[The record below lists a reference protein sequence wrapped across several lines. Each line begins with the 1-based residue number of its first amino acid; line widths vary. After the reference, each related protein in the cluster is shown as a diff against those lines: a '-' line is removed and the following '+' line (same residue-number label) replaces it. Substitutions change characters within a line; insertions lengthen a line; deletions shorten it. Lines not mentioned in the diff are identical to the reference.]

1 MRTYTY
7 PAQATTYS
15 TTTYPTEVTASP
27 LVRWGAVF
35 SGAVVALALTLLA
48 GTLWVALAFG
58 SHDAVFFNH
67 LAWWFGGTAIAG
79 MFIAALIA
87 AGVSGA
93 RGRAAGLANGVTTWG
108 VVVLGGLA
116 AGIPGLLAY
125 GSTRPVIVNGIRVA
139 VTTVRP
145 WTTFWS
151 LLIGL
156 GVAVLGGLLGGTLRH
171 RPVDGVVGGIA
182 AQPAM
187 SSVRGAGVPVAEV
200 PVTQ

>member
-1 MRTYTY
+1 
-7 PAQATTYS
+7 
-15 TTTYPTEVTASP
+15 
-27 LVRWGAVF
+27 
-35 SGAVVALALTLLA
+35 
-48 GTLWVALAFG
+48 
-58 SHDAVFFNH
+58 
-67 LAWWFGGTAIAG
+67 

-93 RGRAAGLANGVTTWG
+93 RGTAAGLANGVTTWG

-156 GVAVLGGLLGGTLRH
+156 GAAVLGGLLGGTLRR
-171 RPVDGVVGGIA
+171 RPVVEGVVGGVA
-182 AQPAM
+182 A
-187 SSVRGAGVPVAEV
+187 
-200 PVTQ
+200 